1 MKAGDGIIRHMKIK
15 HCYVA
20 KDPFDFLENHGG
32 NIRNRIAYMGRL
44 LPGSGGLNVLKFP
57 DPIENKS

>member
-1 MKAGDGIIRHMKIK
+1 MKIK

-20 KDPFDFLENHGG
+20 KDPFDFLEIHGG
-32 NIRNRIAYMGRL
+32 NLVEIEMAYIGRL

-57 DPIENKS
+57 DHIENNLKE